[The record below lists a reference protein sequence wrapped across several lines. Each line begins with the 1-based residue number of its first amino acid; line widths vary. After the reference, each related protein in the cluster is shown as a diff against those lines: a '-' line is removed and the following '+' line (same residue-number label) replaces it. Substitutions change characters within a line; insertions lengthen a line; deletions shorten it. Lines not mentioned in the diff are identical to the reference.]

1 MATGRPR
8 EDFEFNN
15 GDPLLNPSTTGVNVL
30 AYPSDDRFWF
40 NGYTEN
46 ADALKGTVALTD
58 EPYGQ
63 GHVVLFANDPV
74 FRAYEESG
82 EHLLANALLY
92 PTGGAPLRTLRR
104 ETVDGS
110 SRAARPQIRRAEAQ
124 APARDLG
131 GDWRPI
137 RLTVGEAQADAALAV
152 VRRYA
157 EPAAVERAGG
167 AVVIVIANR
176 EGLQADEHPFA
187 RDLVR
192 ALRTEGV
199 RLRSAVL

>member
-1 MATGRPR
+1 M
-8 EDFEFNN
+8 
-15 GDPLLNPSTTGVNVL
+15 
-30 AYPSDDRFWF
+30 
-40 NGYTEN
+40 
-46 ADALKGTVALTD
+46 
-58 EPYGQ
+58 
-63 GHVVLFANDPV
+63 VLFAYNPV

-92 PTGGAPLRTLRR
+92 PTGGPALRTLRG

-110 SRAARPQIRRAEAQ
+110 SRAAQPRIRRAEAQ

-131 GDWRPI
+131 GVWRAI

-157 EPAAVERAGG
+157 EPAAVERSGG
-167 AVVIVIANR
+167 AVTIVLANP

-187 RDLVR
+187 RNLLR
-192 ALRTEGV
+192 ALRAKGV
-199 RLRSAVL
+199 ELRSAVL